1 MAKKKQTKKK
11 IPAEHKKS
19 ARECLDKLD
28 IEALYKSDMET
39 IFGRRLKSI
48 APISELRRLKSHS
61 EIGEAFANLD
71 NFAHLDMN
79 SRTDMDYPNFLEC
92 STLEQ
97 ANEVDMKQYT
107 FVTYSE
113 HRSVYIFKKRAKK

>member
-71 NFAHLDMN
+71 NSAHL
-79 SRTDMDYPNFLEC
+79 DYPNFLEC

>member
-39 IFGRRLKSI
+39 IFGRKL
-48 APISELRRLKSHS
+48 
-61 EIGEAFANLD
+61 GEAFANLD
-71 NFAHLDMN
+71 NSAHL
-79 SRTDMDYPNFLEC
+79 DYPNFLKC